1 MTTKYK
7 DVNEFKRQ
15 VLAGEITNFEH
26 RAWCY
31 RLPFLLFSI
40 ENS

>member
-7 DVNEFKRQ
+7 DVNEFERQ

-26 RAWCY
+26 RAWDY
-31 RLPFLLFSI
+31 LSPFLLFSI
-40 ENS
+40 ERS